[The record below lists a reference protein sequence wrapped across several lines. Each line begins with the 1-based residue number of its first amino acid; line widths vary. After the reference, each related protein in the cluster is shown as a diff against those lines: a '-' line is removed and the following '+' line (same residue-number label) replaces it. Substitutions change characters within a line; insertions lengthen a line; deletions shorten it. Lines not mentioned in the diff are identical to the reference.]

1 MKEEEMNQQKRHDRN
16 LLEAVAQN
24 EHELPQIPP
33 GLNGR
38 LMSRLEND
46 KSVHGSYGKVWYWL
60 TAACVAAGIIIGLW
74 NFMSSDNDISDDQVH
89 IAEVAQVAVDS
100 NKVEEP
106 VSVWDEPELESMI
119 TENTH
124 PAKQKNIELITE
136 DKDSVVTDL
145 SNPDPPAT
153 AGIDEETL
161 RFTGLGGFAGLGGF
175 GGSSVMIGSSSYY
188 GVLADTVADSS
199 SSNSESMDCPVE
211 TDSLEHLKD
220 MTGKRSEKR
229 KIERQIKRNEKMQN
243 KNRIKLTLMCL
254 SALTS
259 AQAQGNYSEF
269 VSQYHEKWGI
279 TLSFPEKK
287 VTYEYAGENGFLKNN
302 INFADMRKVG
312 NVSTFPAGAM
322 VKLDDDCMIILE
334 EQARDEKPR
343 PSHYRPIDEHTI
355 PDYESAFKYS
365 MLNNLT
371 LPWFHYEHDDYIL
384 NNDTLMDRIREAERK
399 YVLARR
405 ESDAL
410 TERINCDVATIVRI
424 PVMESLNTFEKNESL
439 ELLKSLYRECYGV
452 DFFRADR
459 YKAMRI
465 LVFMNSGKKTID
477 DYVDKISRHVKFD
490 PNFFL

>member
-1 MKEEEMNQQKRHDRN
+1 
-16 LLEAVAQN
+16 
-24 EHELPQIPP
+24 
-33 GLNGR
+33 
-38 LMSRLEND
+38 
-46 KSVHGSYGKVWYWL
+46 
-60 TAACVAAGIIIGLW
+60 
-74 NFMSSDNDISDDQVH
+74 MSSDNDISDDQVH

-106 VSVWDEPELESMI
+106 VSVSDEPELESMI

-145 SNPDPPAT
+145 PNPDPPAT

-188 GVLADTVADSS
+188 GVHPDIVADSS

-254 SALTS
+254 SVLTS

-302 INFADMRKVG
+302 INFADIRKVG
-312 NVSTFPAGAM
+312 NVSIFPAGAM

-334 EQARDEKPR
+334 EQARDEKPE
-343 PSHYRPIDEHTI
+343 PFVIT
-355 PDYESAFKYS
+355 
-365 MLNNLT
+365 T
-371 LPWFHYEHDDYIL
+371 
-384 NNDTLMDRIREAERK
+384 
-399 YVLARR
+399 
-405 ESDAL
+405 AL
-410 TERINCDVATIVRI
+410 KWNSLLEVRC
-424 PVMESLNTFEKNESL
+424 N
-439 ELLKSLYRECYGV
+439 G
-452 DFFRADR
+452 
-459 YKAMRI
+459 
-465 LVFMNSGKKTID
+465 
-477 DYVDKISRHVKFD
+477 
-490 PNFFL
+490 